1 MIKPKNIQIEKKI
14 ALNLIIFFIQ
24 NNFLNK
30 YKAMIILQKKFANLP
45 EEIFR
50 NTSKEDWCLID
61 TMLQA
66 GDKRARICI
75 PKTIFE

>member
-1 MIKPKNIQIEKKI
+1 MIKPKKIQIEKKI

-50 NTSKEDWCLID
+50 NTSKRVLV
-61 TMLQA
+61 
-66 GDKRARICI
+66 
-75 PKTIFE
+75 PN